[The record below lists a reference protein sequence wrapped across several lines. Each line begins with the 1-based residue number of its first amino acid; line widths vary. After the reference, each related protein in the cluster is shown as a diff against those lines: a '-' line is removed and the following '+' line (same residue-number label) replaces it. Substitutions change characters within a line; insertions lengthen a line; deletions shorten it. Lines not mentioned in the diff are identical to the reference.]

1 MSYARASCLSTLY
14 GISSIKYQASTELKR
29 IFTRY
34 TSINYIIYRYQIQQF
49 QVMFIRG
56 GGNMLKLKELRE
68 QRRLNQEGLA
78 LKLNVSQST
87 ISAYE
92 VGERAPDFDTLIA
105 IAKFFDVSLDYLAG
119 LTNLKQPI
127 RQSDLSS
134 NELEHLHTYRQLSDI
149 EKGKV
154 AAYIDGLLSKT

>member
-1 MSYARASCLSTLY
+1 
-14 GISSIKYQASTELKR
+14 
-29 IFTRY
+29 
-34 TSINYIIYRYQIQQF
+34 
-49 QVMFIRG
+49 
-56 GGNMLKLKELRE
+56 MLRLKELRE

-105 IAKFFDVSLDYLAG
+105 IANLFDVSLDYLAG
-119 LTNLKQPI
+119 LSDLKQPI
-127 RQSDLSS
+127 RQSDLSP

-154 AAYIDGLLSKT
+154 SAYIDGLLSRS